1 MNKKAIAT
9 DAIAIIAVLF
19 FTIIITTGTLFGL
32 NFATKNKQTIE
43 IKSETINQG
52 ITLKNYLRTPITSEK
67 IGIFKEKV
75 TPITSEKNMAEFIV
89 QSINEPNDKK
99 LIEEYTKKLSP
110 FFWELQIFDNDKKIL
125 TIKGN
130 QNKPSKNEKSIQ
142 EQEIPN
148 YFGMDPKYYTV
159 RMVGKKTN
167 TDLVIQLNEST
178 WSWNP
183 LYQ

>member
-67 IGIFKEKV
+67 
-75 TPITSEKNMAEFIV
+75 NMAEFIV
-89 QSINEPNDKK
+89 QSINEPNDEK

-130 QNKPSKNEKSIQ
+130 QNKPSKNEKIIQ

>member
-67 IGIFKEKV
+67 
-75 TPITSEKNMAEFIV
+75 NMAEFIV
-89 QSINEPNDKK
+89 QSINEPNDEK